1 MNMFFIFAS
10 KKVEKKEGKKE
21 KEKEKGEMIIFYSIL
36 PL

>member
-21 KEKEKGEMIIFYSIL
+21 KEKGEMIIFYSIL